1 MLRSL
6 FIAVF
11 LTVGCASTDPDPEPE
26 VAADAEFL
34 ALIDGPDV
42 GSGSDDDEP
51 QLVRLGDFSAERPT
65 KLIMLVAA
73 AGWCGPCQ
81 VEAGALNALAE
92 DYADQGVVVVTALIE
107 DAQSRPAT
115 VEFARLWAREF
126 SLTVPVLIDSE
137 FQTRSYIDL
146 NAMPSSV
153 IIDATTLK
161 IRNAGVGADTG
172 SDPFGK
178 YRALLDHELSS
189 L

>member
-1 MLRSL
+1 MRSL

-11 LTVGCASTDPDPEPE
+11 LTVGCASTGPGPEPE
-26 VAADAEFL
+26 VADDAEFL
-34 ALIDGPDV
+34 ALIDGSDV
-42 GSGSDDDEP
+42 GSRSDDEEP

-81 VEAGALNALAE
+81 VEAGALNAFAE
-92 DYADQGVVVVTALIE
+92 DYADREVVVLTALIE
-107 DAQSRPAT
+107 DVQSDPAT

-146 NAMPSSV
+146 DAMPSSV
-153 IIDATTLK
+153 IIDASTLE
-161 IRNAGVGADTG
+161 IRNIGVGADTG
-172 SDPFGK
+172 SDPFKG
-178 YRALLDHELSS
+178 YRALLDHELS
-189 L
+189 LF